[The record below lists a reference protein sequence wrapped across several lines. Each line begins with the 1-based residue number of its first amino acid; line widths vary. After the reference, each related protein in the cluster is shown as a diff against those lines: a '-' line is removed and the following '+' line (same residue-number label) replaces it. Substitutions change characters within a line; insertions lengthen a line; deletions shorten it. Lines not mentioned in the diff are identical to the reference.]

1 MSTNLSNLAQL
12 FDEGDTTYEDISS
25 SYPDYLEI
33 VKGQS
38 SMTKGPTSNL
48 NITNSPILSVKRF
61 HSKMSSGGG
70 DQPMSKS
77 ILKNKSDSSTN
88 FQHNRQRSGT
98 GANGKKGRQKNM
110 TGISELSK
118 LSKQTSEIAPIS
130 VNNSNDAVRPGKL

>member
-12 FDEGDTTYEDISS
+12 FDEGDTTYEEISS

-38 SMTKGPTSNL
+38 SMTANL
-48 NITNSPILSVKRF
+48 NMTNSPILSVKRF

-70 DQPMSKS
+70 DQPMGKS

-98 GANGKKGRQKNM
+98 STNGKKGR
-110 TGISELSK
+110 
-118 LSKQTSEIAPIS
+118 
-130 VNNSNDAVRPGKL
+130 